1 MATPRLALI
10 GCGAIAERFHLPAL
24 CKDRALARNLVFVDP
39 DPRRTAALAKAAGGG
54 SVASSYADLLGAI
67 DGAIITAPHHLHHR
81 IASDLIEA
89 GIPVLSEKPLAG
101 NADEAR
107 AIVELAERKGV
118 PLAVNNTRRL
128 FPSNRRVADM
138 IAQGTIGALQR
149 VDIEDGDK
157 FDWPL
162 ASPSLF
168 GPAGGG
174 RGILLD
180 IGAHVLDLVC
190 WWMGGRPDVE
200 RCEDDAMGGTE
211 AWVAVAMRRGSATAR
226 IKLSWH
232 SKLANRYEVVGD
244 RGTLSGSIYDW
255 QTVTQTVGGRS
266 RVHKLGAEARLY
278 NDFAHEMLQNFV
290 AVVASGATPLITG
303 RDVLLSLELMDE
315 CYARRERV
323 AMPWYDAWQ
332 RVVA

>member
-39 DPRRTAALAKAAGGG
+39 DPRRTSALMKAAGGG
-54 SVASSYADLLGAI
+54 AVASSYSKLLDSI
-67 DGAIITAPHHLHHR
+67 DGAIITAPHHLHHG
-81 IASDLIEA
+81 IASDLLRA

-101 NADEAR
+101 SAAEAR
-107 AIVELAERKGV
+107 EIVELAERQGV

-128 FPSNRRVADM
+128 FPSNRRVAE
-138 IAQGTIGALQR
+138 IIEEGGIGTVQR
-149 VDIEDGDK
+149 IDVEDGDK

-168 GPAGGG
+168 GTAGGG

-200 RCEDDAMGGTE
+200 RCQDDAMGGTE
-211 AWVAVAMRRGSATAR
+211 AWVSVAVRRGAATAR
-226 IKLSWH
+226 VKLSWH

-244 RGTLSGSIYDW
+244 RGTLSGGIYDW
-255 QTVTQTVGGRS
+255 QSVTQTIGGRS
-266 RVHKLGAEARLY
+266 RVLKLASESRLY
-278 NDFAHEMLQNFV
+278 NDFAHEMLRNFV
-290 AVVASGATPLITG
+290 QVVTTGAVPLITG
-303 RDVLLSLELMDE
+303 RDVLPSLELMDA

>member
-1 MATPRLALI
+1 
-10 GCGAIAERFHLPAL
+10 LPGTL
-24 CKDRALARNLVFVDP
+24 SSWIP
-39 DPRRTAALAKAAGGG
+39 DPKRAAALAKAAGGG
-54 SVASSYADLLGAI
+54 SVASSYTDVLGSI
-67 DGAIITAPHHLHHR
+67 DGAIVTAPHHLHR
-81 IASDLIEA
+81 EIAGALLEA
-89 GIPVLSEKPLAG
+89 GVPVLSEKPLAG
-101 NADEAR
+101 NADDAR
-107 AIVELAERKGV
+107 AIIEIAERAGV

-128 FPSNRRVADM
+128 FPSNRRVATLL
-138 IAQGTIGALQR
+138 AEGAIGAVQR
-149 VDIEDGDK
+149 IEIEDGDK

-190 WWMGGRPDVE
+190 WWMGGLPDVE

-211 AWVAVAMRRGSATAR
+211 AWASVAMRRGTTTAR
-226 IKLSWH
+226 VKLSWH
-232 SKLANRYEVVGD
+232 SKLANRYEVIGEH
-244 RGTLSGSIYDW
+244 GSLSGGIYDW
-255 QTVTQTVGGRS
+255 QTLTQTAGGRS
-266 RVHKLGAEARLY
+266 RVLKLGAEARLY
-278 NDFAHEMLQNFV
+278 NDFAHEMLENFV
-290 AVVASGATPLITG
+290 SVVSTGAPPLISG
-303 RDVLLSLELMDE
+303 RDVLPSLELMDA